1 MKDMLDCTQVR
12 PRVDELLQGELAP
25 GEIAACERHMAN
37 CAACATAL
45 AEAEALQIALLSM
58 PVPDLRP
65 GFAAEALAVARRR
78 AGAGRAEEAK
88 PGHTADIARLPR
100 RRGLRPG
107 SWWGALA
114 GAMAAGILLV
124 ALWGLPGGPQLEPE
138 SGAAAPDF
146 RVALYEPREITI
158 AIETEQALPGARV
171 TVRVDG
177 GIGLVG
183 FGDTRELS
191 WQTDL
196 EPGTNVLGLPVLAHS
211 LEEGR
216 LSALVE
222 HDARSQTI
230 ELTVQGEGTPP
241 APER

>member
-25 GEIAACERHMAN
+25 GEIAACERHMADCVP
-37 CAACATAL
+37 CAAAL
-45 AEAEALQIALLSM
+45 AEAQALQIALLSM
-58 PVPDLRP
+58 PVPELRP
-65 GFAAEALAVARRR
+65 GFAAQALATARRR
-78 AGAGRAEEAK
+78 AGAESAADAQPAHSAE
-88 PGHTADIARLPR
+88 IAHLPR
-100 RRGLRPG
+100 RRGLQPG
-107 SWWGALA
+107 SWLGALGGALA
-114 GAMAAGILLV
+114 AGVLLV
-124 ALWGLPGGPQLEPE
+124 ALWGLPGGPRLESE

-158 AIETEQALPGARV
+158 AIDTEQALPGARV

-211 LEEGR
+211 LEAGR
-216 LSALVE
+216 LTALVE

-230 ELTVQGEGTPP
+230 ELIVQGEGTPP